1 MRVCLMRRSWMILL
15 CALLLVG
22 LIAHAENFTVRV
34 HQTSEAVAA
43 FNAVH
48 DTASSFAAEK
58 AFARTMQQKYPDD
71 IELQIRVASFLASEN
86 VDSVRAYYEA
96 RAAREPNSVIAQYLA
111 GRLQATPAAQRGYSD
126 KLLAQDP
133 NSYWGNLLLAG
144 SYSAK
149 DDPGLQQAEA
159 ALRKAIAQD
168 NSLPYAVERL
178 GHLLRQ
184 RGDTLAADQVYT
196 KLADMQPGEFQPYA
210 YRIMLVAPDHHKI
223 IKLCDEFL
231 AKYPQNVPA
240 LYAEA
245 RAQRE
250 LSDWP
255 GHVATM
261 RRVVAVERTG
271 DHAYDLACGF
281 SLAGEKDSAF
291 TWLFTAADLGF
302 SDIEQYKA
310 DDDLVS
316 LRTDPRWSDLL
327 VRVDGAEKAKMAEFL
342 KQAAANA
349 PQRKQEA
356 LADRQTAAAPDF
368 TFEDLDGNKVALA
381 SLRGKIVILDFWA
394 TWCGPCR
401 KTMPLVEK
409 FFTEKKSK
417 DILVYGMN
425 VWERGDK
432 SKVKP
437 FITERKFHFPI
448 LLGSNDIAEAY
459 GVRGIPTLFVIDQQG
474 RIAYRHVGY
483 DPTMAEILAWQTNEL
498 LKAGKK

>member
-1 MRVCLMRRSWMILL
+1 MILL
-15 CALLLVG
+15 SVLMLG
-22 LIAHAENFTVRV
+22 SLIAHAEDFTVRV
-34 HQTSEAVAA
+34 HQTSDAAAA
-43 FNAVH
+43 FKASL
-48 DTASSFAAEK
+48 DTASNFAAQQ
-58 AFARTMQQKYPDD
+58 AYARTLQQKYPDD
-71 IELQIRVASFLASEN
+71 IELQIRIASFLASDN

-96 RAAREPNSVIAQYLA
+96 RATREPNSVVAQYLA
-111 GRLQATPAAQRGYSD
+111 GRLQTSPGAQRVYSD

-133 NSYWGNLLLAG
+133 NNYWGNLLLAG
-144 SYSAK
+144 SYTPK

-168 NSLPYAVERL
+168 NSMPYAVERL

-196 KLADMQPGEFQPYA
+196 KLAEMQPGEFQPFA
-210 YRIMLVAPDHHKI
+210 YRIMLVAPDHNKT
-223 IKLCDEFL
+223 IKLCDQFL
-231 AKYPQNVPA
+231 AKYPRNVTA
-240 LYAEA
+240 LYAKA

-261 RRVVAVERTG
+261 RRVVEAERTG
-271 DHAYDLACGF
+271 DHVYDLACGF

-291 TWLFTAADLGF
+291 TWLFAAADLSF
-302 SDIEQYKA
+302 SDLEQYKA
-310 DDDLVS
+310 DEDLVS
-316 LRTDPRWSDLL
+316 LRADPRWSDLL
-327 VRVDGAEKAKMAEFL
+327 ARVDSAEKAKMAEFL
-342 KQAAANA
+342 KQAAATA

-356 LADRQTAAAPDF
+356 LAARQDAAAPDF
-368 TFEDLDGNKVALA
+368 TFEDLNGNKVALA

-409 FFTEKKSK
+409 FFNEKKSK

-425 VWERGDK
+425 VWERGGDR

-437 FITERKFHFPI
+437 FIKERNFHFPI
-448 LLGSNDIAEAY
+448 LLGENDIAEAY

-483 DPTMAEILAWQTNEL
+483 DPTMAEILTWQTNAL
-498 LKAGKK
+498 LKGDKK